1 MVHLT
6 PETRRA
12 NARFF
17 GSIDEV
23 PEWAMTMGVGAILK
37 AKMIM
42 LIAKGA
48 EKAEMVQRALKGPIT
63 TECPASLLQTHP
75 RLIVLLDR
83 AAAGKIAAA
92 GGSRH
97 PPVSTGRR

>member
-1 MVHLT
+1 VVHLT

-48 EKAEMVQRALKGPIT
+48 EMAEMVQRAQRPDHHRMSGF
-63 TECPASLLQTHP
+63 PAANPSPAH
-75 RLIVLLDR
+75 R
-83 AAAGKIAAA
+83 AA
-92 GGSRH
+92 GSRCR
-97 PPVSTGRR
+97 G